1 MENLWLR
8 WLPVFYIS
16 GFALPFLLYGGQRD
30 VRWWSSTNKFA
41 TDETFLDSE
50 TVNGWGDD
58 SGKLVTIIQ
67 ITDTHMNFFDGG
79 MAAEKFQYCLKNVIP
94 VVNPDAVVVTG
105 DLTNS
110 KHYNTFPF
118 LGKFSEQRP
127 EEWELYNNLTR
138 KTRASLWWMEIPGNH
153 DNFGNGERN
162 GPGDFYHRQI
172 WASPQRVSS
181 INIRKPFGTYRL
193 LTIDATLEMGPHRPF
208 NFFGHAT
215 EDLIREFRD
224 TITRDSDYPVAATLL
239 FGHFPSSTMLFD
251 DSRRRGFIQSVQDL
265 ASISA
270 YMSGH
275 LHSIFNL
282 LPNGLRSLSRD
293 GRSLELETPD
303 LWTSSSFRMIVFDHN
318 RLAEHVHKIG
328 QWPIVVVTNP
338 TPALSTSVPGSA
350 AAAARSSH
358 IRVLLYRDRKLT
370 RPTTQLKVE
379 IDGQVAGHTDGL
391 EGLNLVAWDPDT
403 YSSGVH
409 NLEVFVDGA
418 DEACVSFDFSLDG
431 SSRFPR
437 FSLLSTALYVVEIL
451 LSRTDFPRLLEKLI
465 ILGILGCIVILVY
478 TRYSPS
484 YTARWPAL
492 RRSVWWSLFAY
503 LGWLLLGWFY
513 VIPGLV
519 PGIQARYA
527 FVGVLGTRTGDHKI
541 SSSDANISLALFVWF
556 TLVPMVT
563 GSVVSTR
570 YQSVRRRILFV
581 GPLWVVFLTRM
592 AGTILDMSG
601 AYGPTVAL
609 LSPCL
614 APTAF
619 LGVYS
624 MRTLWNPSDVSESFR
639 PNGEAKVEK
648 ST

>member
-1 MENLWLR
+1 
-8 WLPVFYIS
+8 
-16 GFALPFLLYGGQRD
+16 

-41 TDETFLDSE
+41 TDDKFLDAE

-58 SGKLVTIIQ
+58 DGKLVTIIQ
-67 ITDTHMNFFDGG
+67 ISDTHMNFFDGG
-79 MAAEKFQYCLKNVIP
+79 IAAEKFDFCLKNVIP
-94 VVNPDAVVVTG
+94 VAKPDAVVVTG

-110 KHYNTFPF
+110 KHYNTIRY

-127 EEWELYNNLTR
+127 EEWELYTNLTR
-138 KTRASLWWMEIPGNH
+138 NTRDSLPWIEIPGNH

-162 GPGDFYHRQI
+162 GPGDFYHRQS
-172 WASPQRVSS
+172 WASPKRVSS
-181 INIRKPFGTYRL
+181 INIRKPFGIYRL

-215 EDLIREFRD
+215 EDLIRELRD
-224 TITRDSDYPVAATLL
+224 VITGHSDFPVAATLL

-251 DSRRRGFIQSVQDL
+251 NSRRRGFIQSVQDL
-265 ASISA
+265 TNISA

-275 LHSIFNL
+275 LHSVFNL
-282 LPNGLRSLSRD
+282 LPNGLRCLSRD

-303 LWTSSSFRMIVFDHN
+303 LWTSSTFRMIVFDHN
-318 RLAEHVHKIG
+318 RLAERVHKIG
-328 QWPIVVVTNP
+328 QWPIVLVTNP
-338 TPALSTSVPGSA
+338 TPALATSVPGSA

-358 IRVLLYRDRKLT
+358 IRVLLYRDPESI
-370 RPTTQLKVE
+370 RPAKTDLKIE
-379 IDGQVAGHTDGL
+379 IDGQVAGRTEGV
-391 EGLNLVAWDPDT
+391 EGLNLVAWEPDA

-409 NLEVFVDGA
+409 KLEVFVDGA

-431 SSRFPR
+431 SSRFPW

-451 LSRTDFPRLLEKLI
+451 LSRTDFPRLLEMLI
-465 ILGILGCIVILVY
+465 LLGVCGCIVILVY
-478 TRYSPS
+478 TRYSPA
-484 YTARWPAL
+484 YAARWPAL
-492 RRSVWWSLFAY
+492 RRGVWWSLFIY

-527 FVGVLGTRTGDHKI
+527 FVGIQGTWVGDQKI

-556 TLVPMVT
+556 TLVPMVAAC
-563 GSVVSTR
+563 VISTR
-570 YQSVRRRILFV
+570 YQSIGKRILFV
-581 GPLWVVFLTRM
+581 APFWVVFFTRIVG
-592 AGTILDMSG
+592 AILDLSG
-601 AYGPTVAL
+601 AYGITVAL

-614 APTAF
+614 APTAC

-624 MRTLWNPSDVSESFR
+624 MGTLWNPADVSKSFR
-639 PNGEAKVEK
+639 PGGEAKGEK
-648 ST
+648 TT